1 MTARGPETARAV
13 DRSVLEELLEDLLGN
28 VLTFERFVADYVALW
43 SGRMTTLDA
52 ALARTDLAAADTG
65 VLSIRSSSIM
75 LGCAYVATISDSMLA
90 AVRRADCLS
99 AQAWLPE
106 LDAAGT
112 EACHELSLLL
122 VEETHRSWGEPE
134 QHP

>member
-1 MTARGPETARAV
+1 MGVV
-13 DRSVLEELLEDLLGN
+13 DRRVLEELLDDLLGN
-28 VLTFERFVADYVALW
+28 VQTFERFVADYVALW

-52 ALARTDLAAADTG
+52 ALVRSDLGAADTG

-75 LGCAYVATISDSMLA
+75 LGCGHVAAISDDMLA

-99 AQAWLPE
+99 ALAWLPE

-122 VEETHRSWGEPE
+122 VEETHRGWGQPE

>member
-1 MTARGPETARAV
+1 MTARGPETVDAV
-13 DRSVLEELLEDLLGN
+13 DRRVLGELLDDLLGN

-52 ALARTDLAAADTG
+52 ALGRTDLAAADTG

-75 LGCAYVATISDSMLA
+75 LGCGHVAAISDDVLA
-90 AVRRADCLS
+90 AIRGADCLS

-122 VEETHRSWGEPE
+122 VEETHRGWVQPR
-134 QHP
+134 QRL

>member
-1 MTARGPETARAV
+1 MTARGPETVDVV
-13 DRSVLEELLEDLLGN
+13 DRRVLEELLHDLLGN
-28 VLTFERFVADYVALW
+28 VQTFERFVADYVALW

-52 ALARTDLAAADTG
+52 ALDRSDLGAADTG

-75 LGCAYVATISDSMLA
+75 LGCTHVATISDDMLA
-90 AVRRADCLS
+90 AVRRADLLS
-99 AQAWLPE
+99 ARAWLPE
-106 LDAAGT
+106 LDTAGT

-122 VEETHRSWGEPE
+122 VEETHRGWGQPE